1 MFSKKSVLGF
11 AVFVLQATAVS
22 AQACVNFAFAPGG
35 GTCNSDPFAAER
47 LLANLIADGSRPECE
62 AAGIYTVQ
70 ATYVD
75 TAGSTRFV
83 SAMNP
88 ATIERGFT
96 GTVPFSFRIAQS
108 TIAAG
113 PVTLR
118 LFGTNEGG
126 RFTTQVSYTHAH
138 TQTLQY
144 TTVTSTTT
152 RWVSSTSTETT
163 VIDFTGKTTVTP
175 TDQATVTRV
184 GLTTTIITSPAVTVS
199 SFLVNDDKTVTVRS
213 TSTSTVSSDCI
224 SPRLML
230 QPTGAPAAE
239 PAMTAPP
246 SKRDELEK
254 RQALT
259 VWSIPY
265 CGTVFSTSIIPRGTT
280 YVQALSTMVD
290 TITSLSRNTI
300 WTTVTAANPTIF
312 LNVSSTVTRTGTQPA
327 LTKTAVVNIPRGT
340 VSETIIDTL
349 FRTVY
354 PPISPICGATLFDP
368 STVSIFQSF
377 TGFNPNFSNLITA
390 TTLNYFAGNQL
401 TLQPLPTTPSLL
413 SGFPSLAPS
422 SAPVSPFATTITP
435 GISIPSIS
443 VPTISIPD
451 VSPTPPVISSPS
463 VPSVSI
469 PSVSVPVV
477 SIPSVSVVP
486 PASSQ
491 SPSVSVPSFS
501 VPSISIPAPSLDP
514 ASSSS
519 LGLPSSSISVI
530 NVSGSGQS
538 SSISVA
544 IPSISTGSSAPSLS
558 LPTALSS
565 SSSSSASSSATPT
578 PSSSTSTSTTSSS
591 TSTSSSS
598 TAAPSVI
605 CPNGNGTVVTTPD
618 GSTFAVECTWD
629 RIGGDLGSK
638 SATSL
643 NQCIQY
649 CSETA
654 NCIQVSFVLPN
665 PPGDPSPCYMKNTIM
680 APSVNQNIWG
690 ARKLTSGS
698 ALPSSSSS
706 SSGSSTTSTALAA
719 ATSYLAAPAGPTC
732 PSANNTVYTVPITGG
747 RFLINCGVDAAGQ
760 DMAANPRWASV
771 DRSLWNA
778 NLMAQCDA
786 TPGCTWI
793 SGSGNAGYFKSRVD
807 YLWSQ
812 PDIVGMRKLSGSV
825 RVKRNFWDRNWGFG
839 TWGTRD
845 VEV

>member
-1 MFSKKSVLGF
+1 
-11 AVFVLQATAVS
+11 
-22 AQACVNFAFAPGG
+22 
-35 GTCNSDPFAAER
+35 
-47 LLANLIADGSRPECE
+47 
-62 AAGIYTVQ
+62 
-70 ATYVD
+70 
-75 TAGSTRFV
+75 
-83 SAMNP
+83 
-88 ATIERGFT
+88 
-96 GTVPFSFRIAQS
+96 
-108 TIAAG
+108 
-113 PVTLR
+113 
-118 LFGTNEGG
+118 
-126 RFTTQVSYTHAH
+126 
-138 TQTLQY
+138 
-144 TTVTSTTT
+144 
-152 RWVSSTSTETT
+152 
-163 VIDFTGKTTVTP
+163 
-175 TDQATVTRV
+175 
-184 GLTTTIITSPAVTVS
+184 
-199 SFLVNDDKTVTVRS
+199 
-213 TSTSTVSSDCI
+213 
-224 SPRLML
+224 ML

-239 PAMTAPP
+239 PAVTAPP
-246 SKRDELEK
+246 SKRNELEK

-300 WTTVTAANPTIF
+300 WATVTAANPTIF
-312 LNVSSTVTRTGTQPA
+312 LNVSSTVTRMGTQPA
-327 LTKTAVVNIPRGT
+327 LTKTAIVNIPRGT

-354 PPISPICGATLFDP
+354 PPSSPICGATLFDP
-368 STVSIFQSF
+368 LSVSIFQSF
-377 TGFNPNFSNLITA
+377 TGFNPTFSNLITA

-401 TLQPLPTTPSLL
+401 TLQPLPTTPSFL

-435 GISIPSIS
+435 GISVPSIFVS
-443 VPTISIPD
+443 TFSIPD
-451 VSPTPPVISSPS
+451 VSPTPPEVSSPS

-469 PSVSVPVV
+469 PSVSAPVV
-477 SIPSVSVVP
+477 SIPSVSAVP
-486 PASSQ
+486 PASSP
-491 SPSVSVPSFS
+491 SPSVLVPSFS
-501 VPSISIPAPSLDP
+501 VPSISIPAPFLAP

-530 NVSGSGQS
+530 NVSGAGQS

-544 IPSISTGSSAPSLS
+544 IPSVSIGSSAPSLS

-565 SSSSSASSSATPT
+565 SSTSSSATST
-578 PSSSTSTSTTSSS
+578 PSSSTSTTNNN
-591 TSTSSSS
+591 TSTFSSS
-598 TAAPSVI
+598 TAAPTVI

-638 SATSL
+638 SAASL
-643 NQCIQY
+643 NQCLQF

-665 PPGDPSPCYMKNTIM
+665 PPGDLSPCYMKNTIM
-680 APSVNQNIWG
+680 APNVNQNIWG

-698 ALPSSSSS
+698 ALPSISSS
-706 SSGSSTTSTALAA
+706 SSTTSTALTA

-747 RFLINCGVDAAGQ
+747 RFLINCGFDAEGQ
-760 DMAANPRWASV
+760 NMAANPRWASV

-793 SGSGNAGYFKSRVD
+793 SASGNAGYFKSSVD
-807 YLWSQ
+807 SLRSQ
-812 PDIVGMRKLSGSV
+812 SDIVGMRKLSGSV
-825 RVKRNFWDRNWGFG
+825 RVKRNFWDRGWGFG
-839 TWGTRD
+839 TWGTRG
-845 VEV
+845 VQA

>member
-1 MFSKKSVLGF
+1 MFSKKSVLSF
-11 AVFVLQATAVS
+11 AVVALQATAVS

-35 GTCNSDPFAAER
+35 GICNSDPFAAER
-47 LLANLIADGSRPECE
+47 LLANLVADGSRPGCE

-126 RFTTQVSYTHAH
+126 RFTTQVSYTHVH
-138 TQTLQY
+138 TRTLQY

-175 TDQATVTRV
+175 TSQPTITRV
-184 GLTTTIITSPAVTVS
+184 GLTTTIIPSPAVTVS

-213 TSTSTVSSDCI
+213 TSTSTVRSDCI

-230 QPTGAPAAE
+230 QPTGGAAAAE
-239 PAMTAPP
+239 PAVTAPP
-246 SKRDELEK
+246 SKRDELER
-254 RQALT
+254 RQAVT

-312 LNVSSTVTRTGTQPA
+312 LNVTSTVTRMGTQPA
-327 LTKTAVVNIPRGT
+327 LTKTAVVNVARAT

-354 PPISPICGATLFDP
+354 PPSSPICGATLFDP
-368 STVSIFQSF
+368 SSVSIFRSF
-377 TGFNPNFSNLITA
+377 TGFNPTFANLITA
-390 TTLNYFAGNQL
+390 TTANYFAGNQL
-401 TLQPLPTTPSLL
+401 TLSPLPTNPSLP

-422 SAPVSPFATTITP
+422 PVSVSPFATTVTP
-435 GISIPSIS
+435 VVSVPSLSVTSVSIPGVSPVHSASSSPS
-443 VPTISIPD
+443 VPTVP
-451 VSPTPPVISSPS
+451 

-469 PSVSVPVV
+469 PAISIPSASTGSSSSLSVSVPTL
-477 SIPSVSVVP
+477 
-486 PASSQ
+486 
-491 SPSVSVPSFS
+491 S
-501 VPSISIPAPSLDP
+501 VPSIPVPAPSAP

-519 LGLPSSSISVI
+519 LGLPSASISII
-530 NVSGSGQS
+530 NVSGTGQS
-538 SSISVA
+538 SFISVSVPSISVG
-544 IPSISTGSSAPSLS
+544 PSPSSLS

-565 SSSSSASSSATPT
+565 SSSSSATPTTVSSSA
-578 PSSSTSTSTTSSS
+578 TTSSS
-591 TSTSSSS
+591 TSASYSS
-598 TAAPSVI
+598 TAAPTVL
-605 CPNGNGTVVTTPD
+605 CPNGNGTIVTTLD
-618 GSTFAVECTWD
+618 GSTWAVECTWD

-638 SATSL
+638 IAYSL

-654 NCIQVSFVLPN
+654 NCIQISFVMPN
-665 PPGDPSPCYMKNTIM
+665 PPGDPSPCYMKNTLM
-680 APSVNQNIWG
+680 APNVNQNIWG

-698 ALPSSSSS
+698 GSPSTSSSSS
-706 SSGSSTTSTALAA
+706 STSTNAIAA
-719 ATSYLAAPAGPTC
+719 ATSYLAAPDGPTC
-732 PSANNTVYTVPITGG
+732 PSANNTVYTVPATGG
-747 RFLINCGVDAAGQ
+747 RYLIQCGLDAAGN

-771 DRSLWNA
+771 DRSQWNA

-786 TPGCTWI
+786 TPNCAWI
-793 SGSGNAGYFKSRVD
+793 SGSGNAGYFKSSIN

-812 PDIVGMRKLSGSV
+812 PDITGMRKLSGGGA
-825 RVKRNFWDRNWGFG
+825 RVKRNFWDRDWGFG
-839 TWGTRD
+839 TWGMRG
-845 VEV
+845 VHV